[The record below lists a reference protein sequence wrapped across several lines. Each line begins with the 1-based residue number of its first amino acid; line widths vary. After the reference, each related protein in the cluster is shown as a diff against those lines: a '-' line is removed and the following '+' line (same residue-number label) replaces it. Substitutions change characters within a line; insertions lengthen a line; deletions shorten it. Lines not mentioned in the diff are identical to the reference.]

1 MTNLER
7 VLQEFQAEVGPE
19 FLGCDIIGTDGLSIA
34 QALGPGGKSDTGSEA
49 RMTVIMKLSQKVNE
63 KLNMGEII
71 DAMVTTDMMVFIGK
85 FIGDGTYLWT
95 MAVAK
100 DATLGNIRIQMEEY
114 APKIWD
120 AIPR

>member
-7 VLQEFQAEVGPE
+7 VLHEFQAEVGPE

-34 QALGPGGKSDTGSEA
+34 SVLGPGGQADTGAEA
-49 RMTVIMKLSQKVNE
+49 RMTVIMKLSQKVND
-63 KLNMGEII
+63 KLSLGEIV
-71 DAMVTTDMMVFIGK
+71 DAMVTTDLLVFIGK
-85 FIGDGTYLWT
+85 YIGDGSYLWT
-95 MAVAK
+95 LAVLK
-100 DATLGNIRIQMEEY
+100 EATLGNIRIQMEEY